1 MAKAG
6 ADSVAAD
13 GLVLTDPM
21 YARPLLKPPLIGSA
35 VRAVVVITCL
45 AISLQYV
52 LPLISAGS
60 VLPDFTVFWTAGGL
74 ALSDADQVY
83 DTAAI
88 TAAQSWAVDPVH
100 GPRPFPYPPTALLIF
115 VPFALLPFWISYSAW
130 LGLSALAFW
139 SAARRVAQGWAVPF
153 SLAAPHVVLVLILG
167 QTTLIVGSLIIWGIT
182 MIRERPVLA
191 GCLLG
196 AAAALKPQ
204 AMLLGPVALVS
215 GTHWKTIG
223 SAVLTSFTLCC
234 LSLVFGF
241 EAWTAWLSA
250 LRSFP
255 EALEAHRIFVFG
267 ATPAMAGK
275 TFELAPNAVL
285 SLQMT
290 GVAVGVAAAWFA
302 FKTEDVLLRISG
314 LIGGGLLASP
324 YAMRYDLASLVPVFA
339 TCLLHGKFTSWLV
352 SLPLLALHS
361 VTIVPAVI
369 VSLAA
374 SFLREIRSKRLASEG
389 REVA

>member
-1 MAKAG
+1 M
-6 ADSVAAD
+6 
-13 GLVLTDPM
+13 TDPVV
-21 YARPLLKPPLIGSA
+21 ARPLLKSALIASA

-60 VLPDFTVFWTAGGL
+60 VLPDFTVFWTAGHL
-74 ALSDADQVY
+74 ALRNAEQVY
-83 DTAAI
+83 DIAVI

-115 VPFALLPFWISYSAW
+115 VPFALIPFWIAYAAW
-130 LGLSALAFW
+130 LALSVFAFLSAM
-139 SAARRVAQGWAVPF
+139 RRIVRGWAVPF
-153 SLAAPHVVLVLILG
+153 SLTAPHVVLVLILG
-167 QTTLIVGSLIIWGIT
+167 QTTLVVGSLVIWGIT
-182 MIRERPVLA
+182 LIRERPALA

-196 AAAALKPQ
+196 AAAAIKPQ

-215 GTHWKTIG
+215 GAHWKTIG
-223 SAVLTSFTLCC
+223 SAVLTSFTLGC
-234 LSLVFGF
+234 LSLVFGW

-255 EALEAHRIFVFG
+255 EALEVHRIFVFG
-267 ATPAMAGK
+267 ATPAMAGR
-275 TFELAPNAVL
+275 TLELGPNAIL
-285 SLQMT
+285 FLQMT
-290 GVAVGVAAAWFA
+290 GVAVGVCAAWFA
-302 FKTEDVLLRISG
+302 FKTDDVLLRISG

-339 TCLLHGKFTSWLV
+339 TCLLHRKFTSWLI